1 MLSDWKKVLSLA
13 LAVAAV
19 GCAQPESEQ
28 APAAAEPAAEQVQ
41 DATVVDPVHY
51 KVEFEN
57 ERMRVVRIT
66 YGPGE
71 ASVMHHHPDHVTV
84 MLTPLTAEFTLPDG
98 STQPVEVAAGDHLWV
113 AAGAHQPRSTSDQ
126 PFEAVSIE
134 IKAGAA
140 GGEAANEGDAD
151 PTVVDAAHY
160 KVEFENERVRVVRI
174 TYGPGEASVMHHH
187 PDHVAVMLSDGHF
200 AFEAADGSSQEMQ
213 FAAGEHIF
221 APAGN
226 HRPKNLTEAT
236 MKAVL
241 VELK

>member
-71 ASVMHHHPDHVTV
+71 ASVMHHHPDHV
-84 MLTPLTAEFTLPDG
+84 
-98 STQPVEVAAGDHLWV
+98 
-113 AAGAHQPRSTSDQ
+113 
-126 PFEAVSIE
+126 
-134 IKAGAA
+134 
-140 GGEAANEGDAD
+140 
-151 PTVVDAAHY
+151 
-160 KVEFENERVRVVRI
+160 
-174 TYGPGEASVMHHH
+174 
-187 PDHVAVMLSDGHF
+187 AVMLSDGHF